1 MGDITH
7 LKANTNINTNNDTDN
22 DTHTNTYISKIYF
35 YLEYLYNYL
44 VDILV
49 IKDNN
54 INDSD
59 SDSYSVL
66 TQTKKF
72 ILKYRRIIGIV
83 LLIGLLYID
92 YKCDTINI
100 YSKPIN
106 KIGIN
111 KIGINKIGINKIG
124 INKIGTMK
132 GGNKLPMSGGAAGA
146 SGASKAVAGASKAVA
161 GASKAAAGAQGLTN
175 ANNTNNVNLKDKG
188 VGHYIYKRS
197 AETGEKFKD
206 FSGWLYQLLFSIAI
220 TFAICM
226 IILPSLTFIIISVIC
241 FFLLKTKMASFK
253 SL

>member
-1 MGDITH
+1 MVDIKTSS
-7 LKANTNINTNNDTDN
+7 ANANINTLVHSNKNTDN

-44 VDILV
+44 VDILI
-49 IKDNN
+49 IKDNTSSDTN
-54 INDSD
+54 TNTDTDSN
-59 SDSYSVL
+59 SNSIL

-83 LLIGLLYID
+83 LLCTLLYID
-92 YKCDTINI
+92 YKCDKNNI
-100 YSKPIN
+100 YSKP
-106 KIGIN
+106 
-111 KIGINKIGINKIG
+111 INKIG

-132 GGNKLPMSGGAAGA
+132 GGNKFHMSGGLSKELSAELTKGFQEAAAAGEA
-146 SGASKAVAGASKAVA
+146 K
-161 GASKAAAGAQGLTN
+161 AAGAQGLKT
-175 ANNTNNVNLKDKG
+175 ANNVNLKDKG

>member
-111 KIGINKIGINKIG
+111 KIG
-124 INKIGTMK
+124 TMK

-146 SGASKAVAGASKAVA
+146 SGASKAVA